1 MRILIEVARKKDI
14 TLYIG
19 SVDISKAF
27 DHVPRALLLKK
38 LVKVGVGKCM
48 LFALKQLYSLTI
60 CVLKFEGE
68 LSDSFRM
75 ERGVRQGAASS
86 VYLFNCYMDGLFK
99 HLEEKCALETLLV
112 DIHTLIHTDDTILL
126 STDRNK
132 FIKKC
137 NEMMNFFNA
146 NGLSLNLEKSGYMII
161 NPKAH
166 DVKTCIKLQSGILK
180 YKSVIEY
187 LGVLVTDAA
196 SLKNDVK
203 LYVDKKRANVS
214 IKFTNF
220 CKTNRNVP
228 LHVKLDVL
236 DTCVAS
242 ALTYA
247 CETWGRYV
255 NESELCYRSGLKTA
269 LSVRQNVNNEIVYI
283 ESGKW
288 PLPSRVKKTQLK
300 FWMYI
305 NEYKQ
310 SYPNSAVAK
319 VIDIG
324 LSNNIPYLNYY
335 KSLQAEYVDPPSCQ
349 RAVQKQYFE
358 SFKRK
363 MTIAL
368 ENDADSKLGTYL
380 RVNPT
385 AYIPRPQSLME
396 IERELLTRYRTG
408 SHSLAIELGRFSN
421 TPRENRICAC
431 GVNVQTVL
439 HIFTECQLTRSI
451 ADHQTY
457 ANLKEVF
464 EDNNVHRKLL
474 LICNKLKISI

>member
-1 MRILIEVARKKDI
+1 M
-14 TLYIG
+14 
-19 SVDISKAF
+19 
-27 DHVPRALLLKK
+27 
-38 LVKVGVGKCM
+38 
-48 LFALKQLYSLTI
+48 
-60 CVLKFEGE
+60 
-68 LSDSFRM
+68 
-75 ERGVRQGAASS
+75 
-86 VYLFNCYMDGLFK
+86 
-99 HLEEKCALETLLV
+99 
-112 DIHTLIHTDDTILL
+112 
-126 STDRNK
+126 
-132 FIKKC
+132 
-137 NEMMNFFNA
+137 
-146 NGLSLNLEKSGYMII
+146 
-161 NPKAH
+161 
-166 DVKTCIKLQSGILK
+166 
-180 YKSVIEY
+180 
-187 LGVLVTDAA
+187 
-196 SLKNDVK
+196 
-203 LYVDKKRANVS
+203 
-214 IKFTNF
+214 
-220 CKTNRNVP
+220 
-228 LHVKLDVL
+228 
-236 DTCVAS
+236 
-242 ALTYA
+242 
-247 CETWGRYV
+247 

-349 RAVQKQYFE
+349 RAVQKQYFD
-358 SFKRK
+358 SFKQK

-385 AYIPRPQSLME
+385 LQAYVPRPQSLME

-464 EDNNVHRKLL
+464 DDNNIHRKLL
-474 LICNKLKISI
+474 LISNKLKISI